1 MSHTLVQL
9 LEAFELR
16 GEAALA
22 GSVDDENDLALQLGQ
37 IIDVALLCA
46 SVSVCLS
53 HTSTLQHRRSNILSR
68 GLNSW
73 KLVAEDM
80 FAGDDTVAFLKV
92 KKDLV
97 AVLMY
102 VEVKFARGVRTKQAE
117 DRGKTGFM

>member
-22 GSVDDENDLALQLGQ
+22 SSVDDEDDLALQLGQ

-46 SVSVCLS
+46 LLSVSVS
-53 HTSTLQHRRSNILSR
+53 RTPPSQQANILSR

-73 KLVAEDM
+73 KLVAEDI
-80 FAGDDTVAFLKV
+80 FAGDDTVAFLKL

-97 AVLMY
+97 AVLIY
-102 VEVKFARGVRTKQAE
+102 
-117 DRGKTGFM
+117 